1 MTERGEFDD
10 EYFEWEEREEDIPLL
25 KHMICGSIAG
35 IAEHVVFLPIDTIK
49 THRQSLLEKLSFIDT
64 IRYIKKTGGYA
75 KFYRG
80 TSIMAI
86 GCIPAHSIYFSIYE
100 YSRIFMGLNDSNK
113 LNFMLHAVTGIL
125 STAFH
130 DFILNPCDGKF
141 FFLLCSF
148 ETESPALE
156 F

>member
-1 MTERGEFDD
+1 MTTKQEFDD
-10 EYFEWEEREEDIPLL
+10 EYFEWEDRTEDIPLL

-49 THRQSLLEKLSFIDT
+49 THRQSLLKKMSIVETAK
-64 IRYIKKTGGYA
+64 YIKNTGGLS

-80 TSIMAI
+80 SSIMAI

-100 YSRIFMGLNDSNK
+100 YSQAIMGLNDSENI
-113 LNFMLHAVTGIL
+113 NFLAHAFTGVV

-130 DFILNPCDGKF
+130 DFILNPCEGK
-141 FFLLCSF
+141 S
-148 ETESPALE
+148 SKSDPE